1 MRSLGILQLPCSK
14 EIRRIISKNADGPGI
29 NEFYLQKQS
38 NLFKQFCEETMN
50 QGKREPLGVGALIW
64 DETKVSFVVIAV
76 HAIKLIIAIPC
87 STDTYLQC
95 ITFNSHPFQGFNYY
109 NPVPLQK
116 TILTSQM
123 NKYSFFNLGTIK
135 DCVEFH
141 EFQNHWVCHEP

>member
-1 MRSLGILQLPCSK
+1 
-14 EIRRIISKNADGPGI
+14 
-29 NEFYLQKQS
+29 
-38 NLFKQFCEETMN
+38 MN